1 MQNIDPDDLDRSP
14 ATEVPRLRALLGWSD
29 FQLVLVVAQI
39 GQLSRACEALAMSH
53 VTLLRKLAAIETRLK
68 VRLFDRVRGHC
79 HPTAAGA
86 ELVAAAQGMAPLAQ
100 NAELRVMGQDLRPS
114 GHVRVTAAGI
124 LVSQLLLPVLRQFAQ
139 AFPDVTLEFTASRDH
154 HSLTRREADV
164 ALRVSD
170 SVPDWLIGRELG
182 QVNFAVYGRRCAS
195 RPTPRQP
202 LAKLLVQKRWIAFER
217 DARDLKFDRWL
228 ADHLPERSVVIRA
241 DGFDQ
246 ALAMVGADLGI
257 ALLPTFAGSSCP
269 DIEPL
274 SPDIRAL
281 RTPLWLI
288 THKDLRDTMRIK
300 VLMQAVGPALAH
312 ALKASNQAASTN

>member
-1 MQNIDPDDLDRSP
+1 MQTQDTDNLDRPLP
-14 ATEVPRLRALLGWSD
+14 AETQRLRTRLAWSD
-29 FQLVLVVAQI
+29 FQLVLVVAEI
-39 GQLSRACEALAMSH
+39 GQLSRACEVLAMSH

-79 HPTAAGA
+79 QPTAAGA
-86 ELVAAAQGMAPLAQ
+86 ELVEAAQVMAPLAQ
-100 NAELRVMGQDLRPS
+100 DAELRVMGQDLRPS

-124 LVSQLLLPVLRQFAQ
+124 LVNQLLLPVLRQFAQ

-154 HSLTRREADV
+154 HSLARREADV

-182 QVNFAVYGRRCAS
+182 RVDFAVFGLRR
-195 RPTPRQP
+195 PGKPQP
-202 LAKLLVQKRWIAFER
+202 LQLLARLLEQRNWIAFER

-246 ALAMVGADLGI
+246 ALAMVRAGLGV
-257 ALLPTFAGSSCP
+257 ALLPAFVAQN
-269 DIEPL
+269 
-274 SPDIRAL
+274 SPDIAPLSATIPAL

-288 THKDLRDTMRIK
+288 THKDLRDTMRVK

-312 ALKASNQAASTN
+312 ALKDATAG

>member
-1 MQNIDPDDLDRSP
+1 MQTIDPDGLDRSP
-14 ATEVPRLRALLGWSD
+14 TAEIPQLRGLLGWSD

-39 GQLSRACEALAMSH
+39 GQLSRACEVLAISH

-86 ELVAAAQGMAPLAQ
+86 ELVAAAEGMAPLAQ
-100 NAELRVMGQDLRPS
+100 DAELRVMGQDLRPS

-124 LVSQLLLPVLRQFAQ
+124 LVSQLVLPVLRQFAQ

-170 SVPDWLIGRELG
+170 SVPDWLIGRQLG
-182 QVNFAVYGRRCAS
+182 QVDFAIYGQRR
-195 RPTPRQP
+195 PRKPIPLQP
-202 LAKLLVQKRWIAFER
+202 LAKLLDQKRWVAFER

-228 ADHLPERSVVIRA
+228 ADHLPDRSVVIRA

-246 ALAMVGADLGI
+246 ALAMVRAGLGI
-257 ALLPTFAGSSCP
+257 ALLPTFVAASCP

-274 SPDIRAL
+274 SAEIRAL

-288 THKDLRDTMRIK
+288 THKDLRGTMRVK

-312 ALKASNQAASTN
+312 ALKAASAAAG

>member
-1 MQNIDPDDLDRSP
+1 MQISDSDNLDRSP
-14 ATEVPRLRALLGWSD
+14 PVDTQRLRGRLAWSD
-29 FQLVLVVAQI
+29 FQLVLVVAEI
-39 GQLSRACEALAMSH
+39 GQLSKACEVLAMSH

-79 HPTAAGA
+79 QPTAAGA
-86 ELVAAAQGMAPLAQ
+86 ELVQAAQVMAPLAQ

-124 LVSQLLLPVLRQFAQ
+124 LVNQLLLPVLRQFAQ

-154 HSLTRREADV
+154 HSLARREADV

-170 SVPDWLIGRELG
+170 SVPDWLFGRQLG
-182 QVNFAVYGRRCAS
+182 QVDFAVYGLRREGK
-195 RPTPRQP
+195 PQPLQP
-202 LAKLLVQKRWIAFER
+202 LAQLLAQKNWIAFER

-228 ADHLPERSVVIRA
+228 ADRLPERSVLIRS
-241 DGFDQ
+241 DGFEQ
-246 ALAMVGADLGI
+246 ALAMVRAGLGV
-257 ALLPTFAGSSCP
+257 ALLPTFVARSGP
-269 DIEPL
+269 DVTPL
-274 SPDIRAL
+274 SAEIRAL

-288 THKDLRDTMRIK
+288 THKDLRDTMRVK

-312 ALKASNQAASTN
+312 ALKDATAG

>member
-1 MQNIDPDDLDRSP
+1 MPTTDPDGLDRSP
-14 ATEVPRLRALLGWSD
+14 TLDAPRLRGLLGWSD

-39 GQLSRACEALAMSH
+39 GQLSKACEALAMSH
-53 VTLLRKLAAIETRLK
+53 VTLLRKLASVETRLK

-86 ELVAAAQGMAPLAQ
+86 ELVAAAEGMAPLAQ
-100 NAELRVMGQDLRPS
+100 DAELRVMGQDLRPS

-124 LVSQLLLPVLRQFAQ
+124 LVNQLLLPVLRQFAQ

-154 HSLTRREADV
+154 QSLARREADV

-170 SVPDWLIGRELG
+170 SVPDWLIGRQLG
-182 QVNFAVYGRRCAS
+182 QVDFAVYGLARAGK
-195 RPTPRQP
+195 PTPVQP
-202 LAKLLVQKRWIAFER
+202 VAKLLGQKRWIAFER

-228 ADHLPERSVVIRA
+228 ADHLPDRSVVIRA

-246 ALAMVGADLGI
+246 ALAMVRAGLGM
-257 ALLPTFAGSSCP
+257 ALLPTFAASSCP

-274 SPDIRAL
+274 SPEIRAL

-288 THKDLRDTMRIK
+288 THKDLRGTMRVK

-312 ALKASNQAASTN
+312 ALKAASAAAG